1 MDTLR
6 YKQLDSLNLVEVK
19 RELAF
24 FLEHAQRVNWD
35 VSDETIGY
43 MNQLDSV
50 IKALSQTVCHKLKM
64 SDLPVS
70 VQVVRKDK

>member
-1 MDTLR
+1 MSDLPVIVWVVRKDTQMDTLR

-50 IKALSQTVCHKLKM
+50 IKALS
-64 SDLPVS
+64 
-70 VQVVRKDK
+70 